1 MPVTQTK
8 NELLSIELSTLSS
21 SELDKII
28 SQAIVLRAKKQAKF
42 AEKKEANLL
51 VKINQGLNREQQ
63 LRFDELAK
71 KLQSENITE
80 SERKDFL
87 QLTNQ
92 IELLDA
98 KRIKLIGDLAK
109 IRKQTFDETLKEL
122 GIGQS

>member
-28 SQAIVLRAKKQAKF
+28 SQAIFLRAKKQAKF

-63 LRFDELAK
+63 LRFDELAE

-80 SERKDFL
+80 SERKEFL

>member
-63 LRFDELAK
+63 LRFDELAE